1 MARNDANTVI
11 AAFTEEQVERLTGI
25 SVRQLRYWD
34 STDFFAPSL
43 AYENRRAPFSRVY
56 TFRDL
61 LCLKVLNTLRNESRC
76 SLPHLRDVKV
86 KLAHMGDDLWV
97 KTTLY
102 VLNRKVVFVNPETK
116 NREEVVTGQGVLQI
130 PLKVV
135 HGDMQRAVAN
145 LRQREEQL
153 IGKVQRK
160 RNVAHNKPVIAGTR
174 IPVSAVK
181 AFSEA
186 GYTIAQ
192 IKEQYPTLTDEDISA
207 ALSYSDAA

>member
-1 MARNDANTVI
+1 
-11 AAFTEEQVERLTGI
+11 
-25 SVRQLRYWD
+25 
-34 STDFFAPSL
+34 
-43 AYENRRAPFSRVY
+43 
-56 TFRDL
+56 
-61 LCLKVLNTLRNESRC
+61 
-76 SLPHLRDVKV
+76 VKV